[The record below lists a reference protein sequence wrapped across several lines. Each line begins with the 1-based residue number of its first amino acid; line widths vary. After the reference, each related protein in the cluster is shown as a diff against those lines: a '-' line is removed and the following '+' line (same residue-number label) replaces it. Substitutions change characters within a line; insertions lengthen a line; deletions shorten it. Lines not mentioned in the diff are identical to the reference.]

1 MINLIDIQESIWNA
15 LSTIT
20 EYTVVDYIEF
30 DSIVPPF
37 IRLGNLYFDD
47 NSVKN
52 KEGIKAQQYINIYS
66 TYSGKKEIIQM
77 MDKVNKA
84 MLSIEN
90 IEATYIDGYG
100 QLKTKVYPVSVRQGH
115 MSLGLTKDQTGS
127 IFQRLDR
134 NNNKYYHAVLVYD
147 IYID

>member
-47 NSVKN
+47 NSLKN
-52 KEGIKAQQYINIYS
+52 NEGIKAQQYINIYS
-66 TYSGKKEIIQM
+66 TYSGKKEIINM
-77 MDKVNKA
+77 MDRVNEAIKNVE
-84 MLSIEN
+84 IE
-90 IEATYIDGYG
+90 GH
-100 QLKTKVYPVSVRQGH
+100 QVYVKQGH
-115 MSLGLTKDQTGS
+115 LSLGLTKDQTGS

-147 IYID
+147 IYIN

>member
-15 LSTIT
+15 LSSIT

-47 NSVKN
+47 NSLKN
-52 KEGIKAQQYINIYS
+52 NESIKAQQYINIYS
-66 TYSGKKEIIQM
+66 TYSGKKEIINL
-77 MDKVNKA
+77 MDRVNEAIKNVR
-84 MLSIEN
+84 IE
-90 IEATYIDGYG
+90 GH
-100 QLKTKVYPVSVRQGH
+100 QVYVKQGH
-115 MSLGLTKDQTGS
+115 LSLGLTKDQTGS

-147 IYID
+147 IYIN

>member
-47 NSVKN
+47 NSLKN
-52 KEGIKAQQYINIYS
+52 NEGIKAQQ
-66 TYSGKKEIIQM
+66 
-77 MDKVNKA
+77 
-84 MLSIEN
+84 SIKN
-90 IEATYIDGYG
+90 VRIEGH
-100 QLKTKVYPVSVRQGH
+100 QVYVKQGH
-115 MSLGLTKDQTGS
+115 LSLGLTKDQTGS

-147 IYID
+147 IYIN

>member
-47 NSVKN
+47 NSLKN
-52 KEGIKAQQYINIYS
+52 NEGIKAQQYINIYS
-66 TYSGKKEIIQM
+66 TYSGKKEIINM
-77 MDKVNKA
+77 MDRVNEAIKNVR
-84 MLSIEN
+84 IE
-90 IEATYIDGYG
+90 GH
-100 QLKTKVYPVSVRQGH
+100 QVYVKQGH
-115 MSLGLTKDQTGS
+115 LSLGLTKDQTGS

-147 IYID
+147 IYIN

>member
-1 MINLIDIQESIWNA
+1 MINLIDIQENIWKA

-47 NSVKN
+47 NSLKN
-52 KEGIKAQQYINIYS
+52 NESIKAQQYINIYS
-66 TYSGKKEIIQM
+66 TYSGKKEIINM
-77 MDKVNKA
+77 MDRVNETIKNVE
-84 MLSIEN
+84 IE
-90 IEATYIDGYG
+90 GH
-100 QLKTKVYPVSVRQGH
+100 QVYVKQGH
-115 MSLGLTKDQTGS
+115 LSLGLTKDQTGS

-147 IYID
+147 IYIN